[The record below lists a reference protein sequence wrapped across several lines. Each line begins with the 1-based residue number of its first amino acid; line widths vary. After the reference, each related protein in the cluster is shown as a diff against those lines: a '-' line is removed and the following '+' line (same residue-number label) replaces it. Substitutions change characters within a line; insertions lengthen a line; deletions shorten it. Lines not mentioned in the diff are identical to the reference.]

1 MKNRCCFLLV
11 SLLCCCLLQAQQ
23 RVDSLLTVLDRTI
36 ANTARYEQARLKR
49 IAQIKERYHTRKST
63 SLAEEYRINQQLY
76 DEYEAYIC
84 DSARHY
90 INRNIEIA
98 RQCNEPDWLNEAKMK
113 KANILGKTGLYAEGV
128 ALLKSIDSKRLSD
141 EQLIEYYITFE
152 DIYLYHAEY
161 AMDDEYQLEY
171 LNKLYAYR
179 DSVLQMVDKDSYQYI
194 TTYAPEL
201 LQQGR
206 GDDAIALLEAYHR
219 KLSPDTRDYA
229 VATSIL
235 AFIYQSTGQ
244 REKQKEY
251 LIKSAIADI
260 RGVVKENNSLRAL
273 AELLYEEGQLQRAD
287 VYMKRSMED
296 ANFYNARLRNVQASR
311 MLPVIDHAY
320 QVEKEKHRQVLQ
332 VFLIVTSLLALF
344 LAGAVWYVI
353 RQMKKLAR
361 ARLELLNMNE
371 ELTKLN
377 EKLKKLNEKLTEV
390 NRKQLETNDSLTEAN
405 HIKEEYVGRF
415 MGMCSVYIDK
425 LESYRRMLNKQAASG
440 KVEELFKTLKSSRFI
455 DEELKEF
462 YQNFD
467 NSFLNIFPDFVKR
480 FNELLPEEERITP
493 KQDERLTTE
502 LRIFALIRLGIAD
515 SAKIASFLR
524 YSITT
529 IYTYRSKM
537 KNRSLYRDSFEE
549 EVMKIGSFSR
559 QLNPLINLNEI

>member
-1 MKNRCCFLLV
+1 MKDRYLLFV
-11 SLLCCCLLQAQQ
+11 ISLLFCCLLQAQEKI
-23 RVDSLLTVLDRTI
+23 DSLLVVLDRTI
-36 ANTARYEQARLKR
+36 ENTAQYEQARLKR
-49 IAQIKERYHTRKST
+49 IDQIKEYFRTRKST
-63 SLAEEYRINQQLY
+63 SPSEEYHINQQLF

-84 DSARHY
+84 DSARYY

-98 RQCNEPDWLNEAKMK
+98 LQNNNQDWLNEAKLK
-113 KANILGKTGLYAEGV
+113 KASILGKTGLYAEGV
-128 ALLKSIDSKRLSD
+128 ALLKSIDSKQLSR

-161 AMDDEYQLEY
+161 AMDDEYQIEY
-171 LNKLYAYR
+171 LNNLYTYR
-179 DSVLQMVDKDSYQYI
+179 DSVLQMVEEGSYQYVI
-194 TTYAPEL
+194 AYTPEL

-206 GDDAIALLEAYHR
+206 GEEAIEMLEAYHQ

-229 VATSIL
+229 VVTSIL
-235 AFIYQSTGQ
+235 AFIYQSTGH

-320 QVEKEKHRQVLQ
+320 QVEKQKHQQVLQ
-332 VFLIVTSLLALF
+332 IFLVVTSLLTLF
-344 LAGAVWYVI
+344 LACAVWYVI

-361 ARLELLNMNE
+361 ARQDLLAMNE
-371 ELTKLN
+371 ELKLLN
-377 EKLKKLNEKLTEV
+377 ERLIEV
-390 NRKQLETNDSLTEAN
+390 NQRQHETNNSLTEAN

-415 MGMCSVYIDK
+415 MGLCSTYIDK
-425 LESYRRMLNKQAASG
+425 LEGYRRMLNKQAASG
-440 KVEELFKTLKSSRFI
+440 KVEELYKTLKSSRFI

-467 NSFLNIFPDFVKR
+467 NSFLSIFPDFVKR
-480 FNELLPEEERITP
+480 FNELLPEEERIIP

-502 LRIFALIRLGIAD
+502 LRIFALIRLGITD
-515 SAKIASFLR
+515 SAKIAGFLR

-529 IYTYRSKM
+529 IYTYRSKL
-537 KNRSLYRDSFEE
+537 KNRSLCRDNFEE
-549 EVMKIGSFSR
+549 EVMKIGSFAG
-559 QLNPLINLNEI
+559 

>member
-1 MKNRCCFLLV
+1 MKNRCYILLV
-11 SLLCCCLLQAQQ
+11 SLLFCCILQAQE

-49 IAQIKERYHTRKST
+49 IAQIKEHYHTRKSN

-98 RQCNEPDWLNEAKMK
+98 LQCNEPDWLNAAKMK
-113 KANILGKTGLYAEGV
+113 KASILGKTGLYAEGV
-128 ALLKSIDSKRLSD
+128 ALLKSVDSKQLSR

-161 AMDDEYQLEY
+161 AMDDEYQVEY

-179 DSVLQMVDKDSYQYI
+179 DSVLQMVDKNSYQYI

-206 GDDAIALLEAYHR
+206 GDEAIAMLEAYHR

-235 AFIYQSTGQ
+235 AFIYQSMGQ

-273 AELLYEEGQLQRAD
+273 AELLYDEGQLQRAD

-320 QVEKEKHRQVLQ
+320 QVEKEKHQQVLQ
-332 VFLIVTSLLALF
+332 IFLLVTSLLTLF

-361 ARLELLNMNE
+361 ARMELLHM
-371 ELTKLN
+371 N
-377 EKLKKLNEKLTEV
+377 EKLKRLNEKLTEV

-462 YQNFD
+462 YRNFD
-467 NSFLNIFPDFVKR
+467 NSFLSIFPDFVKR
-480 FNELLPEEERITP
+480 FNELLPDEERISP

-502 LRIFALIRLGIAD
+502 LRIFALIRLGITD

-549 EVMKIGSFSR
+549 EVMKIGSFGG
-559 QLNPLINLNEI
+559 

>member
-1 MKNRCCFLLV
+1 MKDRYLLFV
-11 SLLCCCLLQAQQ
+11 ISLLFCCLLQAQEKI
-23 RVDSLLTVLDRTI
+23 DSLLVVLDRTI
-36 ANTARYEQARLKR
+36 ENTAQYEQARLKR
-49 IAQIKERYHTRKST
+49 IDQIKEYFRTRKST
-63 SLAEEYRINQQLY
+63 SPSEEYHINQQLF

-84 DSARHY
+84 DSARYY

-98 RQCNEPDWLNEAKMK
+98 LQNNNQDWLNEAKLK
-113 KANILGKTGLYAEGV
+113 KASILGKTGLYAEGV
-128 ALLKSIDSKRLSD
+128 ALLKSIDSKQLSR

-161 AMDDEYQLEY
+161 AMDDEYQIEY
-171 LNKLYAYR
+171 LNNLYTYR
-179 DSVLQMVDKDSYQYI
+179 DSVLQMVEEGSYQYVI
-194 TTYAPEL
+194 AYTPEL

-206 GDDAIALLEAYHR
+206 GEEAIEMLEAYHQ

-229 VATSIL
+229 VVTSIL
-235 AFIYQSTGQ
+235 AFIYQSTGH

-320 QVEKEKHRQVLQ
+320 QVEKQKHQQVLQ
-332 VFLIVTSLLALF
+332 IFLVVTSLLTLF
-344 LAGAVWYVI
+344 LACAVWYVI
-353 RQMKKLAR
+353 RQVKKLAR
-361 ARLELLNMNE
+361 ARQDLLAVNE
-371 ELTKLN
+371 ELKLLN
-377 EKLKKLNEKLTEV
+377 ERLIEV
-390 NRKQLETNDSLTEAN
+390 NQRQHETNDSLTEAN

-415 MGMCSVYIDK
+415 MGLCSTYIDK
-425 LESYRRMLNKQAASG
+425 LEGYRRMLNKQAASG
-440 KVEELFKTLKSSRFI
+440 KVEELYKTLKSSRFI

-467 NSFLNIFPDFVKR
+467 NSFLSIFPDFVKR
-480 FNELLPEEERITP
+480 FNELLPEEERIIP

-502 LRIFALIRLGIAD
+502 LRIFALIRLGITD
-515 SAKIASFLR
+515 SAKIAIH
-524 YSITT
+524 YG
-529 IYTYRSKM
+529 Y
-537 KNRSLYRDSFEE
+537 
-549 EVMKIGSFSR
+549 
-559 QLNPLINLNEI
+559 P

>member
-1 MKNRCCFLLV
+1 MKNRYLLFV
-11 SLLCCCLLQAQQ
+11 ISLLFCCLLQAQEKI
-23 RVDSLLTVLDRTI
+23 DSLLVVLDRTI
-36 ANTARYEQARLKR
+36 ENTTQYEQARLKR
-49 IAQIKERYHTRKST
+49 IDQIKEYSRTRKST
-63 SLAEEYRINQQLY
+63 SPSEEYQINQQLF

-98 RQCNEPDWLNEAKMK
+98 LQHNNQDWLDEAKLK
-113 KANILGKTGLYAEGV
+113 KASILGKTGLYAEGV
-128 ALLKSIDSKRLSD
+128 ALLKSIDSKQLSR

-152 DIYLYHAEY
+152 DIYLYYAEY
-161 AMDDEYQLEY
+161 AMDDEYQIEY
-171 LNKLYAYR
+171 LNNLYTYR
-179 DSVLQMVDKDSYQYI
+179 DSVLQMVEEGSYQYVI
-194 TTYAPEL
+194 AYTPEL

-206 GDDAIALLEAYHR
+206 GEEAIEMLEAYQQ

-229 VATSIL
+229 VVTSIL

-320 QVEKEKHRQVLQ
+320 QVEKQKHQQVLQ
-332 VFLIVTSLLALF
+332 IFLVVTSLLTLF
-344 LAGAVWYVI
+344 LACAVWYVI
-353 RQMKKLAR
+353 RQVKKLAR
-361 ARLELLNMNE
+361 ARQDLLAMNE
-371 ELTKLN
+371 ELKLLN
-377 EKLKKLNEKLTEV
+377 ERLIEV
-390 NRKQLETNDSLTEAN
+390 NQRQHETNNSLTEAN

-415 MGMCSVYIDK
+415 MGLCSTYIDK
-425 LESYRRMLNKQAASG
+425 LEGYRRMLNKQAASG
-440 KVEELFKTLKSSRFI
+440 KVEELYKTLKSSRFI

-467 NSFLNIFPDFVKR
+467 NSFLSIFPDFVKR
-480 FNELLPEEERITP
+480 FNELLPEEERIIP

-502 LRIFALIRLGIAD
+502 LRIFALIRLGITD
-515 SAKIASFLR
+515 SAKIAGFLR

-529 IYTYRSKM
+529 IYTYRSKL
-537 KNRSLYRDSFEE
+537 KNRSLCRDNFEE
-549 EVMKIGSFSR
+549 EVMKIGSFAG
-559 QLNPLINLNEI
+559 